1 MTFASNLATGDVIDF
16 VQILG
21 NVLDLGQPSDDT
33 VKTASI
39 QANAVT
45 TAKLSTALFTGA
57 TDIGADIADADL
69 FLMDDG
75 AGGTIRKTTA
85 SRLKTYA
92 GSAAGTLSFQ
102 ARINGN
108 LSVSA
113 TTQTELVY
121 NAENTDSDSKYNVS
135 NGRYTPGVAGTYFFS
150 ASATF
155 APGSNVGVGA
165 SGYLKIRVNG
175 TGTEFGQTSNQ
186 GSGDSND
193 EAWNANAIVTLDDDD
208 YVSVWWYHT
217 ATAGNLLSDQSW
229 FSGFR
234 IA

>member
-1 MTFASNLATGDVIDF
+1 MAIDKITTPAVTDDSVTLAKMAPGTDGNIISYDASGNPVAVATGSAGQVLTSAGAGAPPTFAAV
-16 VQILG
+16 
-21 NVLDLGQPSDDT
+21 
-33 VKTASI
+33 A
-39 QANAVT
+39 AN
-45 TAKLSTALFTGA
+45 
-57 TDIGADIADADL
+57 
-69 FLMDDG
+69 
-75 AGGTIRKTTA
+75 
-85 SRLKTYA
+85 
-92 GSAAGTLSFQ
+92 AGTLSFQ
-102 ARINGN
+102 ARISGN

-135 NGRYTPGVAGTYFFS
+135 TGRYTPGVAGTYFVS
-150 ASATF
+150 ASVTF

-165 SGYLKIRVNG
+165 SGYLKIRANG

-193 EAWNANAIVTLDDDD
+193 EAWNANAVITLGSSD
-208 YVSVWWYHT
+208 YISVWWYHT
-217 ATAGNLLSDQSW
+217 STAGSMLSDQSW

>member
-1 MTFASNLATGDVIDF
+1 
-16 VQILG
+16 
-21 NVLDLGQPSDDT
+21 

>member
-1 MTFASNLATGDVIDF
+1 MNKLVHYILIAIMFNWNMAVFAEDHDYGCRWE
-16 VQILG
+16 
-21 NVLDLGQPSDDT
+21 T
-33 VKTASI
+33 VEETDEYI
-39 QANAVT
+39 QEQCV
-45 TAKLSTALFTGA
+45 
-57 TDIGADIADADL
+57 
-69 FLMDDG
+69 
-75 AGGTIRKTTA
+75 GGE
-85 SRLKTYA
+85 
-92 GSAAGTLSFQ
+92 SFQ
-102 ARINGN
+102 ARISGN

-135 NGRYTPGVAGTYFFS
+135 TGRYTPGVAGTYFVS
-150 ASATF
+150 ASVTF

-165 SGYLKIRVNG
+165 SGYLKIRANG

-193 EAWNANAIVTLDDDD
+193 ESFHASAVITLDGDD
-208 YVSVWWYHT
+208 YISVWWYHT
-217 ATAGNLLSDQSW
+217 ATAGTHLSAQSW